1 MAQGLPELRINAR
14 ELLLLLLVLVFNL
27 LLASYE
33 RRQGRR
39 LNSPLLLADAHHT
52 TSDIWTTVIV
62 LVGLTGAWLFKISWL
77 DVALAMPL
85 AVLLT
90 PRLLAG
96 FTRQPSLACRSH
108 RDCSRGH

>member
-1 MAQGLPELRINAR
+1 M
-14 ELLLLLLVLVFNL
+14 LVFNL

-33 RRQGRR
+33 RREGRR

-62 LVGLTGAWLFKISWL
+62 LVGLTGAWLLKVSWL

-85 AVLLT
+85 AVLLD
-90 PRLLAG
+90 PCLLAG
-96 FTRQPSLACRSH
+96 ITRQPSLACGSH
-108 RDCSRGH
+108 RDCTRSHQRTGIRCTWSPQLP